1 MKTIALVYYSGSG
14 ATHQMAEAIAQGAK
28 TQPGI
33 QVIRYRITG
42 EDIEHGRF
50 SDPDLFTSLQQADA
64 IVFGS
69 PTYMGGPAAQFKA
82 FADASSDSWSGQGWR
97 NKLAAGFTVG
107 GSLGG
112 EQDSTL
118 NYLFVLA
125 MQHGMLWVGMDM
137 PNGYDDKSIN
147 PMGRQLGA
155 SGHTPTGQLSHADLK
170 TADHLGQRV
179 AALLQTQ
186 SAIIS
191 APVPS
196 LA

>member
-28 TQPGI
+28 THPGI
-33 QVIRYRITG
+33 QVMRYRIAG
-42 EDIEHGRF
+42 EAIERGRL
-50 SDPDLFTSLQQADA
+50 SDPDLFASLQQADA

-137 PNGYDDKSIN
+137 PNGYEDKSIN
-147 PMGRQLGA
+147 PLGRQLGA
-155 SGHTPTGQLSHADLK
+155 SGHTPNGDLSEADLT
-170 TADHLGQRV
+170 TAAHLGKRV

-186 SAIIS
+186 PVVIS
-191 APVPS
+191 TPAPT
-196 LA
+196 LT

>member
-1 MKTIALVYYSGSG
+1 MKTIALIYYSGTG
-14 ATHQMAEAIAQGAK
+14 ATHQMAEAITRGAQ
-28 TQPGI
+28 TQADI
-33 QVIRYRITG
+33 QVVSYRISG
-42 EDIEHGRF
+42 DAIQQGRF
-50 SDPDLFTSLQQADA
+50 NDPALFASLQQADA
-64 IVFGS
+64 ILFGT

-107 GSLGG
+107 GSQGG

-118 NYLFVLA
+118 NYLMILA

-137 PNGYDDKSIN
+137 PYGYDDKRIN

-155 SGHTPTGQLSHADLK
+155 SGHTPNGELSEADLK
-170 TADHLGQRV
+170 TAAHLGQRV
-179 AALLQTQ
+179 AGLLQSQVAEENTP
-186 SAIIS
+186 AT
-191 APVPS
+191 A